1 MSVFADQRGIA
12 YTAASQDAVDCF
24 DATINEYTHFGT
36 DTGVRLKG
44 TLTADPEFPMA
55 HVLRGSFMQLFCV
68 PALTE
73 KARQSLAKASEAGAS
88 RGADEREQHHI
99 EALGAW
105 IGGDLHRALEHW
117 ESILLDQPLDMLAV
131 KLSQFVHFY
140 LGDSRRLRDS
150 VARIL
155 YAWEPHV
162 PGHANVLGMYA
173 FGLEESGDYGA
184 AERTGR
190 LAAEKDPADPWAVHA
205 VAHVL
210 EMQDRRRDGI
220 AWLRGL
226 ESHWNAS
233 NNFRFHLWWHL
244 ALFHLELEQY
254 DEVLHLYDSEFR
266 REPSEEYLD
275 ICNATSMLW
284 RLDERGVDVGNR
296 WVELAEI
303 SATRLHGHGLIF
315 PDMHFM
321 MALEATGDTRNGD
334 AMLRSLESAGATPG
348 VTEAEVIDKVGLALA
363 KAIAAW
369 YRGDYDGVVERLLP
383 VRYSLPAIGG
393 SHAQRD
399 LFHQILIAAALRT
412 PRPAVARA
420 LLGERTRLKPENAW
434 SWQRYAQAL
443 KATGDDAAARV
454 ASDQARA
461 LLAA

>member
-1 MSVFADQRGIA
+1 MNVFTDQRGVP
-12 YTAASQDAVDCF
+12 YTTVSQEAVDCF

-36 DTGVRLKG
+36 DTGERLKK
-44 TLTADPEFPMA
+44 TLAADPEFPMA

-73 KARQSLAKASEAGAS
+73 KAKQSLAKAREAGAN
-88 RGADEREQHHI
+88 RGADGREQHHI
-99 EALGAW
+99 AALDAW
-105 IGGDLHRALEHW
+105 IAGDLNKAVEHW

-150 VARIL
+150 IARIL
-155 YAWEPHV
+155 YAWEPQV

-184 AERTGR
+184 AESAGR
-190 LAAEKDPADPWAVHA
+190 LAVEKDPADPWSVHA

-220 AWLRGL
+220 DWLRGL

-244 ALFHLELEQY
+244 ALCHLELEQY

-284 RLDERGVDVGNR
+284 RLDERGVDVGDR
-296 WVELAEI
+296 WTELAEI
-303 SATRLHGHGLIF
+303 SATRIHGHGLIF

-321 MALEATGDTRNGD
+321 LALEAAGDTAGGD
-334 AMLRSLESAGATPG
+334 GLLRSLEAAGGAAG
-348 VTEAEVIDKVGLALA
+348 VTQSRVIDTVGLALA

-369 YRGDYDGVVERLLP
+369 YRRDYNGVVDHLLP
-383 VRYSLPAIGG
+383 VRYSLPVLGG

-399 LFHQILIAAALRT
+399 LFHQILIAAALRA
-412 PRPAVARA
+412 PRPTVARA

-434 SWQRYAQAL
+434 SWQRYAEAL
-443 KATGDDAAARV
+443 ETTGDAGAARAAA
-454 ASDQARA
+454 DQARE

>member
-1 MSVFADQRGIA
+1 MNVFCDQRGVP
-12 YTAASQDAVDCF
+12 YTAASQEAVDCF

-36 DTGVRLKG
+36 DTGERLKN
-44 TLTADPEFPMA
+44 TLAADPEFPMA

-73 KARQSLAKASEAGAS
+73 KAKQSLANAREAAVS
-88 RGADEREQHHI
+88 RGADAREQHHI
-99 EALGAW
+99 AALDAW
-105 IGGDLHRALEHW
+105 IAGDLNRAIEHW

-131 KLSQFVHFY
+131 KLSQFTHFY

-150 VARIL
+150 IARIL

-173 FGLEESGDYGA
+173 FGLEESGDYQS
-184 AERTGR
+184 AEDTGR
-190 LAAEKDPADPWAVHA
+190 LAVEKDPADPWSVHA

-220 AWLRGL
+220 DWLRGL

-244 ALFHLELEQY
+244 ALCHLELEQY

-284 RLDERGVDVGNR
+284 RLDERGVDVGSR
-296 WVELAEI
+296 WTELAEI
-303 SATRLHGHGLIF
+303 SATRIHGHGLIF

-321 MALEATGDTRNGD
+321 LALEAAGDTTGGD
-334 AMLRSLESAGATPG
+334 GLLRSLEAAGSAAG
-348 VTEAEVIDKVGLALA
+348 VTQSRVIDNVGLALA

-369 YRGDYDGVVERLLP
+369 YRGDYKGVVELLLP
-383 VRYSLPAIGG
+383 VRYSLPALGG

-399 LFHQILIAAALRT
+399 LFHQILIAAALRA
-412 PRPAVARA
+412 PLPALARA

-434 SWQRYAQAL
+434 SWRRYAEAL
-443 KATGDDAAARV
+443 RATGDDGAARA